1 MQIQRL
7 KEILEVK
14 KEELQQA
21 AKNSDKQV
29 VDTRIYVERSDR
41 QNQLM
46 LDREI
51 RNREELIGRTNEFT
65 DLMVF
70 KYKIKLSNLL

>member
-1 MQIQRL
+1 M
-7 KEILEVK
+7 K

-70 KYKIKLSNLL
+70 K

>member
-70 KYKIKLSNLL
+70 K

>member
-51 RNREELIGRTNEFT
+51 RNREELIGRTDEFT

-70 KYKIKLSNLL
+70 K